1 MIIKSPD
8 HSHFYRK
15 DGMVYEVTINGIEK
29 PLYQFPKRH
38 PDQLKLTETGIDY
51 LNRWLEFYPNGAKK
65 IEAKKEEG
73 QLKLF

>member
-1 MIIKSPD
+1 MIIKSPN

-15 DGMVYEVTINGIEK
+15 DGVVIEVTTDGKEN
-29 PLYQFPKRH
+29 PLFQFPKRFIDIAKLQPSMVDYMNRWMEYY
-38 PDQLKLTETGIDY
+38 PDQFI
-51 LNRWLEFYPNGAKK
+51 K